1 MTLQRRASPLNF
13 LVDAFQRREEL
24 SYRDLAEHL
33 SDAFFLVTPRT
44 GLFRF
49 FNRRALELTG
59 HSREEL
65 ERLSLAE
72 LLAAPEAAEALN
84 QIHKLDVSLNLY
96 LQNIPLKGRSGRR
109 VVADLHVSATFGDGE
124 VLVFILARDP
134 EKNIILER
142 AANAHSHS
150 INAMNE
156 LANLLASHLRH
167 PVEGGAEKML
177 LACQRFSLADAI
189 AIYRRAEGFPGYQ
202 LAESINL
209 PPEFPPNVG
218 AGDVAASA
226 PLHWRTGERPASVF
240 ARAARAAGFTLLHAL
255 PVAARFDTYAPAPAI
270 VVLAYRATQFQTL
283 DTGALAA
290 TIANFVAAGHAI
302 TAHLAERAAQI
313 EVAEDVR
320 HRFETLLAESAEGM
334 VRVNAEGR
342 IVEINRAAESLLG
355 YHQTDTLNLP
365 LEDVLISAQSVAQ
378 PILAAL
384 SQNLRW
390 GGAETDL
397 IRRDGVSVA
406 VFIHAV
412 PMRTGG
418 LILISD
424 RTDQRHF
431 QAQSDHLERR
441 AWLGDLSAIF
451 AHDVRNP
458 LNGISTGLGYLAN
471 KFESDS
477 PLAPDGINPA
487 WGGVNRGLAD
497 AVSKMQAEVNRVDQ
511 LLKNVLLVAKSTEL
525 NFQPV
530 PLPHLLDRILGR
542 WESRLT
548 RRNIQLETDL
558 DPRTPPALA
567 DVNQMDQVF
576 TNLIVNAYDAM
587 RDKGGTLSV
596 KCHAATHPKTPRGE
610 FVQILFGDTGPGIP
624 PEMQA
629 KIFDPFITTKSEGTG
644 LGLAITKRIVNGHK
658 GSIFVESWPGI
669 GTGFYV
675 FIPVAQRTMNVER

>member
-1 MTLQRRASPLNF
+1 MNIQRRTSPLNF

-44 GLFRF
+44 GLFRY

-59 HSREEL
+59 YSREEL

-96 LQNIPLKGRSGRR
+96 LQNIPLRGRSGRR
-109 VVADLHVSATFGDGE
+109 VMADLHASATFGDGE

-142 AANAHSHS
+142 AANAHTQTVH
-150 INAMNE
+150 AMDE
-156 LANLLASHLRH
+156 LANLLASILRH
-167 PVEGGAEKML
+167 PVEGATEKML
-177 LACQRFSLADAI
+177 LACQRFTLADAI
-189 AIYRRAEGFPGYQ
+189 ALYHRAGNFPGYQ
-202 LAESINL
+202 LAESVNL
-209 PPEFPPNVG
+209 PTDFPPNIGNV
-218 AGDVAASA
+218 DIAATA
-226 PLHWRTGERPASVF
+226 PLHWRAGERPVSVF
-240 ARAARAAGFTLLHAL
+240 ARAARVAGFTLLHAL
-255 PVAARFDTYAPAPAI
+255 PVAARFDTHAPAPSI
-270 VVLAYRATQFQTL
+270 VVIAYRSQQFLTI
-283 DTGALAA
+283 DTAALAA
-290 TIANFVAAGHAI
+290 TVANFVAAGQAI
-302 TAHLAERAAQI
+302 TAHLAERAAQTQ
-313 EVAEDVR
+313 VGADMR
-320 HRFETLLAESAEGM
+320 HRFETLLGESAEGM

-342 IVEINRAAESLLG
+342 IIEINRAAESLLG

-365 LEDVLISAQSVAQ
+365 LEDVLISAQLVAQ

-384 SQNLRW
+384 GQCVRW
-390 GGAETDL
+390 GGVETDL

-406 VFIHAV
+406 VFIHAI
-412 PMRTGG
+412 PLGTGDHCNGG

-431 QAQSDHLERR
+431 QVQSDHLERR

-458 LNGISTGLGYLAN
+458 LNGISTGLGYLAS

-477 PLAPDGINPA
+477 S
-487 WGGVNRGLAD
+487 LAD
-497 AVSKMQAEVNRVDQ
+497 AINKMQAEVNRVDQ
-511 LLKNVLLVAKSTEL
+511 LLKNVLLVAKSNEL

-530 PLPHLLDRILGR
+530 PLPQLLDRILGR
-542 WESRLT
+542 WGSRLA
-548 RRNIQLETDL
+548 RRNIQLETEL
-558 DPRTPPALA
+558 DPRTPPARA

-587 RDKGGTLSV
+587 GDKGGTLSV

-629 KIFDPFITTKSEGTG
+629 KIFDPFVTTKSEGTG

-669 GTGFYV
+669 GTGFHV
-675 FIPVAQRTMNVER
+675 FIPVANRVMNAE